1 MVKAIQLAVLVLAFS
16 SMAAAF
22 APSSPALAGLR
33 APALCTGA
41 KLSPDLQGSPALQ
54 KSAMS
59 MSLAETANQGM
70 LLAAGMEVSA
80 ARVPRGDPGDFHPSC
95 LPSDPLH
102 PVGGPQGG
110 GVRPGVSGWC
120 RDGGSAGVC

>member
-41 KLSPDLQGSPALQ
+41 KLSPVCKAPRVQ

-80 ARVPRGDPGDFHPSC
+80 AAFLAVILGTFI
-95 LPSDPLH
+95 
-102 PVGGPQGG
+102 PVVFLLTLFIQSEA
-110 GVRPGVSGWC
+110 RKAAESGQE
-120 RDGGSAGVC
+120 